1 MAITLT
7 GDLDLDPQTS
17 DPELAKLIAEAS
29 DAFAPSQAELAAE
42 IGVRPLALTTWRN
55 GRSRPTA
62 AHLLGMAKAL
72 EGRSERLMKLAV
84 RLNARAAAQGRLSR
98 RSRRATSPDL
108 RTARLLALRMVA
120 AGQGSVERIVF
131 YGSRARGTGSPAS
144 DWDFI
149 IVLRDG
155 AGDVEAREALFRSA
169 AVGREG
175 SGERT
180 AAGDALR
187 VDAWVLEK
195 AEWESAR
202 KLHGHPVRTAEQ
214 EGVALY
220 GA

>member
-1 MAITLT
+1 V
-7 GDLDLDPQTS
+7 DQQTS

-72 EGRSERLMKLAV
+72 EGRSERLRTLAV
-84 RLNARAAAQGRLSR
+84 RLNARAAAQGRLTR
-98 RSRRATSPDL
+98 RPRRPASPDL
-108 RTARLLALRMVA
+108 HTARLLALRMVA
-120 AGQGSVERIVF
+120 AGQGSVERVVF

-149 IVLRDG
+149 VVLRDA
-155 AGDVEAREALFRSA
+155 AGDIEAQEALLRSA

-175 SGERT
+175 SGKRT
-180 AAGDALR
+180 AEGDALR
-187 VDAWVLEK
+187 VDVWALKKV
-195 AEWESAR
+195 EWESAR
-202 KLHGHPVRTAEQ
+202 TLHGHPVRTAEQ
-214 EGVALY
+214 EGVVLH
-220 GA
+220 GAR

>member
-1 MAITLT
+1 VNQ
-7 GDLDLDPQTS
+7 PRS
-17 DPELAKLIAEAS
+17 DPELAELIAEAS

-72 EGRSERLMKLAV
+72 EVRSERLRNLAV
-84 RLNARAAAQGRLSR
+84 RLNARAAAQRRLTR
-98 RSRRATSPDL
+98 RPRRAVSPDF
-108 RTARLLALRMVA
+108 RTARLLASRMAA

-144 DWDFI
+144 DWEFVV
-149 IVLRDG
+149 VLRDG
-155 AGDVEAREALFRSA
+155 AGDMEAHQALLRSA
-169 AVGREG
+169 AVGAEG
-175 SGERT
+175 SGEHG
-180 AAGDALR
+180 AADNALR
-187 VDAWVLEK
+187 VDVWPVEK

-202 KLHGHPVRTAEQ
+202 KLHGHPIRTAER
-214 EGVALY
+214 EGVVLY

>member
-1 MAITLT
+1 V
-7 GDLDLDPQTS
+7 DQQTS

-72 EGRSERLMKLAV
+72 EGRSERLRNLAV
-84 RLNARAAAQGRLSR
+84 RLNARAAAQGRLTR
-98 RSRRATSPDL
+98 RPRRPASPDL

-120 AGQGSVERIVF
+120 AGQGCVERVVF
-131 YGSRARGTGSPAS
+131 YGSRARGTGSPTS
-144 DWDFI
+144 DWDFVV
-149 IVLRDG
+149 VLRDG
-155 AGDVEAREALFRSA
+155 TRDIEAEEALLRSA
-169 AVGREG
+169 AVGG
-175 SGERT
+175 SGEHLSL
-180 AAGDALR
+180 GDSFR
-187 VDAWVLEK
+187 VDVWAIEK

-202 KLHGHPVRTAEQ
+202 RLHGHPIRTAEQ
-214 EGVALY
+214 EGLVLH

>member
-1 MAITLT
+1 MNQ
-7 GDLDLDPQTS
+7 QTS
-17 DPELAKLIAEAS
+17 DPELAELIAEAS
-29 DAFAPSQAELAAE
+29 DAFAPSQAELAAQ

-72 EGRSERLMKLAV
+72 EAQSERLKKLAV
-84 RLNARAAAQGRLSR
+84 RLNARAAAQRRLTRRPRHPVSR
-98 RSRRATSPDL
+98 DL
-108 RTARLLALRMVA
+108 RTARLLASRMAA
-120 AGQGSVERIVF
+120 AGQGSVMRIVF

-149 IVLRDG
+149 VVLRDG
-155 AGDVEAREALFRSA
+155 AGDIEGLQALLRSA
-169 AVGREG
+169 AVGAEG
-175 SGERT
+175 SGEHG
-180 AAGDALR
+180 AAGDAPR
-187 VDAWVLEK
+187 VDVWPVEK

-202 KLHGHPVRTAEQ
+202 TLYGHPIRTAEQ

>member
-1 MAITLT
+1 MNR
-7 GDLDLDPQTS
+7 PPY
-17 DPELAKLIAEAS
+17 DPELAQLIAEAS

-72 EGRSERLMKLAV
+72 ERRSERLRELAI
-84 RLNARAAAQGRLSR
+84 RLHARAAVQGPLTRR
-98 RSRRATSPDL
+98 PRSRASGDL
-108 RTARLLALRMVA
+108 RIARVLASRMVA

-131 YGSRARGTGSPAS
+131 YGSRARGTASPGS

-149 IVLRDG
+149 VVLRDG
-155 AGDVEAREALFRSA
+155 MGDTGGQEVLLRSA
-169 AVGREG
+169 AIGRTR
-175 SGERT
+175 SGT
-180 AAGDALR
+180 GDDLR
-187 VDAWVLEK
+187 VDVWPVEK

-202 KLHGHPVRTAEQ
+202 KLHGHPIRTAEQ
-214 EGVALY
+214 EGVVLY